1 MVINIGE
8 NIAKIRE
15 DMASAAKRS
24 GRALSEIKLMGV
36 TKYHPVAGAVG
47 GTAVG
52 RGVAVAGAAV
62 GGAVVGETSA
72 ITRPSPGVGGN
83 GVGDATAGVAG
94 AATVGKIIGGLVGT
108 SVGNGSVAV
117 QAASAMSERK

>member
-36 TKYHPVAGAVG
+36 TKYHPVEMM
-47 GTAVG
+47 TA
-52 RGVAVAGAAV
+52 AASKY
-62 GGAVVGETSA
+62 TP
-72 ITRPSPGVGGN
+72 TRPMDMKEAGN
-83 GVGDATAGVAG
+83 TSG
-94 AATVGKIIGGLVGT
+94 ANRCL
-108 SVGNGSVAV
+108 
-117 QAASAMSERK
+117 AARSARSF